1 MNLKDYDEIKALV
14 DKGQI
19 VGIGTAVNEAGEPH
33 LVGVAGRLTRDNWD
47 HLRQADGAGRA
58 LFALKA
64 VEQARNHYGI
74 PS

>member
-1 MNLKDYDEIKALV
+1 MDLSDYDDIERRV
-14 DKGQI
+14 NSGEI

-33 LVGVAGRLTRDNWD
+33 LVGVAGPLTDENWAY
-47 HLRQADGAGRA
+47 LEKADKPGRA
-58 LFALKA
+58 LFALYA